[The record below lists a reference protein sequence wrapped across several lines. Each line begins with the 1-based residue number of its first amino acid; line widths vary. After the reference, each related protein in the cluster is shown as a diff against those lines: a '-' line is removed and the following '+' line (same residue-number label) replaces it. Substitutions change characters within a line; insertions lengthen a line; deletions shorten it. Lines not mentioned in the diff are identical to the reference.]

1 MRYET
6 PIFFR
11 RVVPGDY
18 NADTGNYE
26 AGTVTEVKRYAS
38 VTDSS
43 TQTMMLVYGALKQG
57 SLTIRLQQHYTE
69 PFSNIRVGDKVYS
82 VDLER
87 RLRTAQSFVLSE
99 VQ

>member
-6 PIFFR
+6 PIYFR
-11 RVVPGDY
+11 RVKPGDY
-18 NADTGNYE
+18 NPVSGDYDVD
-26 AGTVTEVKRYAS
+26 TVTEVKRYAS
-38 VTDSS
+38 VTDSN

-69 PFSNIRVGDKVYS
+69 PFDNIRVGDKVYS

-87 RLRTAQSFVLSE
+87 RLRTAHTFVLSE